1 MNNPLDE
8 MYGIAP
14 AEPNPLDEMYGIAP
28 APEKNPLDEMYRQE
42 LESLVYKENPISAAL
57 KNTLYETGGMVM
69 KAIEPLDRPRAA
81 IVAALGDRPAG
92 SVTQALKGE
101 IHPSWGELM
110 PEKIT
115 IPQYEHGGLLG
126 RGAGRK
132 EDLDVKP
139 AAALAADI
147 IADPLNLLGVG
158 TLTKLGKSGKI
169 LGNIAKVHGED
180 LGKIIGSTNA
190 VDILNAIR
198 TKNPAVTGFLK
209 SKGIKDATIEVAGR
223 ATQALFDTLPE
234 QAKAGQ
240 WAFARLGP
248 VTTPRFVNVPA
259 AKGIEAVRNFI
270 PKTPIGK
277 LFSTRTGDDV
287 FDRGAREIDR
297 IHQTRKNDI
306 MGTGMDLRKKID
318 DLGPD
323 AFGKKSSAAW
333 YESEGG
339 VWLDRLLNRDF
350 GARPLPGETLN
361 SMRRVFGMKS
371 ADDLTNEGLN
381 TIVSLTQKEFPEING
396 VRPFF
401 APGGNDP
408 DMLSYAMH
416 NIAGGKKQVPQKMR
430 VAALHMAE
438 DSLRNPDF
446 IFSQPNG
453 NRFFGTVYDMGG
465 KERMHVVITEM
476 ENNGRVREVTQFLTG
491 SRGSGSGRVERIA
504 SAIRKKFDD
513 STLEYV
519 GGSIKQPHSQGSS
532 LVAASSPRQ
541 LPGPESSGDGANILT
556 PQGEAVKLGIAQDVM
571 RQNRSQLDEMAEWGI
586 PIEEI
591 SEQGYSYAPHIA
603 AKKEGLIDRL
613 YNALDRRRTSTYT
626 PHRLQRD
633 IRWIK
638 DPNSGQEFID
648 SVSRYAH
655 QHGIKADSLVTRQAS
670 VDEINKAFGKDFF
683 KGDLAE
689 SVTIAALRNERAL
702 HGARQ
707 LEYFITKAQED
718 LAKAGGVA
726 PDRWRTPRL
735 ATPKR
740 YIVDDGKPID
750 PIILK
755 LDQLR
760 NTPMAPEKA
769 RFIEARWKSIA
780 RPDEAAKELKE
791 FFSGYTS
798 LWKRYTL
805 FPFMEYH
812 FRNMVGD
819 LWNGWMNGW
828 KPREIMGDVYEAML
842 IQRGKNPMIKGAGVY
857 GDLQGNA
864 LKRAAEEYGVI
875 GSGQY
880 GEISNLLTPIESKK
894 GIERMKSE
902 FWNLDTPVAAGQ
914 FLEDNRR
921 LGLFKRRVQNGDT
934 FEEAASAVKKAL
946 YDYNDLTDFEK
957 EVRRWLI
964 PFYTWYRKNLPA
976 QIENLIRRPGKVN
989 VLPKAKAHIEGA
1001 DKGDIPEEL
1010 RPAWM
1015 RRGFSIHTGQDEHGN
1030 ENFAILGSYIP
1041 TADLFSF
1048 GGGEDDL
1055 LTGLISNLNPLIKV
1069 PVELSGNKNYFFERP
1084 VDRLRDKDAGI
1095 FGKGG
1100 TLWGNE
1106 RTDFLG
1112 ANLPTSAVKLL
1123 ELLPFTRLLSTLDRL
1138 NPFGIFDEGED
1149 FDPAVLREGQIKT
1162 RPYHTEMD
1170 TLPKLMKAITGLKIY
1185 PVDIHREVA
1194 FKIDSLKKE
1203 LADIKYVAKK
1213 ATMEGDTESV
1223 KRYQGLVKDLTDK
1236 LERYTALYDRYTE
1249 SRR

>member
-1 MNNPLDE
+1 MNPFEEENPFE
-8 MYGIAP
+8 T
-14 AEPNPLDEMYGIAP
+14 AENPFEA
-28 APEKNPLDEMYRQE
+28 E
-42 LESLVYKENPISAAL
+42 LESIVYKENPVSAAL
-57 KNTLYETGGMVM
+57 KNTLYETGG
-69 KAIEPLDRPRAA
+69 AIMRVLEPLDRPRSA
-81 IVAALGDRPAG
+81 IVAALGDRPEGA
-92 SVTQALKGE
+92 VTQALKGE

-110 PEKIT
+110 PEKIH
-115 IPQYEHGGLLG
+115 IPQYEHGGILG
-126 RGAGRK
+126 RGTGRK
-132 EDLDVKP
+132 EDLNVKP
-139 AAALAADI
+139 ALALAADI

-169 LGNIAKVHGED
+169 LGNLAKVHGEEI
-180 LGKIIGSTNA
+180 GKIIGSNA
-190 VDILNAIR
+190 AADILAAIR
-198 TKNPAVTGFLK
+198 GKVPGVTAYLK
-209 SKGIKDATIEVAGR
+209 GKGISNATIEVAGR

-248 VTTPRFVNVPA
+248 VTTPRFVNEAA
-259 AKGIEAVRNFI
+259 AKGVEAVRRKI
-270 PKTPIGK
+270 PKTTLGK

-306 MGTGMDLRKKID
+306 MEYGKRARDLT
-318 DLGPD
+318 D
-323 AFGKKSSAAW
+323 ADPAQFGGASPAGW
-333 YESEGG
+333 YERGG
-339 VWLDRLLNRDF
+339 MSGDL
-350 GARPLPGETLN
+350 A
-361 SMRRVFGMKS
+361 
-371 ADDLTNEGLN
+371 DLT
-381 TIVSLTQKEFPEING
+381 K
-396 VRPFF
+396 
-401 APGGNDP
+401 
-408 DMLSYAMH
+408 
-416 NIAGGKKQVPQKMR
+416 
-430 VAALHMAE
+430 
-438 DSLRNPDF
+438 
-446 IFSQPNG
+446 
-453 NRFFGTVYDMGG
+453 
-465 KERMHVVITEM
+465 
-476 ENNGRVREVTQFLTG
+476 
-491 SRGSGSGRVERIA
+491 
-504 SAIRKKFDD
+504 
-513 STLEYV
+513 TL
-519 GGSIKQPHSQGSS
+519 
-532 LVAASSPRQ
+532 
-541 LPGPESSGDGANILT
+541 
-556 PQGEAVKLGIAQDVM
+556 
-571 RQNRSQLDEMAEWGI
+571 NRSQLDEMKARGI

-603 AKKEGLIDRL
+603 AEEEGVIAKLFGS
-613 YNALDRRRTSTYT
+613 LDRRRTSTYT

-648 SVSRYAH
+648 SVSRFAH
-655 QHGIKADSLVTRQAS
+655 EQGIKADSLVTRQAS
-670 VDEINKAFGKDFF
+670 VDEINTAFGKDFF

-718 LAKAGGVA
+718 LAKVGGVA
-726 PDRWRTPRL
+726 PAGWRTPNL

-740 YIVDDGKPID
+740 FIVTDNGTVPIQS
-750 PIILK
+750 K

-769 RFIEARWKSIA
+769 RFLEARWKEVA
-780 RPDEAAKELKE
+780 QPDEAVKGLKDI
-791 FFSGYTS
+791 FTGYTS

-819 LWNGWMNGW
+819 LWNGWAQGW
-828 KPREIMGDVYEAML
+828 KGSQIPGDVYEAML
-842 IQRGKNPMIKGAGVY
+842 IQRGKNPLIKKAGVY
-857 GDLQGNA
+857 GDLPGDV
-864 LKRAAEEYGVI
+864 LKRAAEDYGVI

-880 GEISNLLTPIESKK
+880 GEISNLLGPIESKK
-894 GIERMKSE
+894 GLERLRSE
-902 FWNLDTPVAAGQ
+902 LWNLDTPVQVGQ

-976 QIENLIRRPGKVN
+976 QIENMIRRPGKVN
-989 VLPKAKAHIEGA
+989 VLPKAKAHIEGSSET
-1001 DKGDIPEEL
+1001 DIPEGL

-1030 ENFAILGSYIP
+1030 ENFAILGSYLP
-1041 TADLFSF
+1041 TADLYSF

-1112 ANLPTSAVKLL
+1112 ANLPTSAVKLS

-1185 PVDIHREVA
+1185 PVDVEREA
-1194 FKIDSLKKE
+1194 MYNMESLKREGVQAPGINKAN
-1203 LADIKYVAKK
+1203 LRAMIRK
-1213 ATMEGDTESV
+1213 ATMEGDTESA
-1223 KRYQGLVKDLTDK
+1223 KRYKDLLDVLIDK
-1236 LERYTALYDRYTE
+1236 IERETALYDRYTE